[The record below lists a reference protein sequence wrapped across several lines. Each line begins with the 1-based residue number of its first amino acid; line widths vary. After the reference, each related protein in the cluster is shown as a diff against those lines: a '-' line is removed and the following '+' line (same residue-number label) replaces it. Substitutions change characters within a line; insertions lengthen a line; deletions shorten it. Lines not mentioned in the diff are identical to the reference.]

1 MEEELTIRKAVPK
14 DIPSIRKVAQIS
26 WNNTYEGL
34 IPHDIQNEFIKRA
47 YSDESMSNR
56 INFSIFLVAE
66 LKGNIVGFANFFQ
79 EKSRAE
85 LGAIYILPENQGS
98 GSGSKLFN
106 MGLKEL
112 PNVTELLVHVER
124 GNESAYAFYI
134 AKGFQFSKEFEE
146 ELFGHTLKTK
156 QLAMKIQQSEIV

>member
-1 MEEELTIRKAVPK
+1 MEGELTIRKAVPE
-14 DIPSIRKVAQIS
+14 DIPSIRTVAQTS
-26 WNNTYEGL
+26 WNNTYKGL
-34 IPHDIQNEFIKRA
+34 IPLDVQNKFIKRA

-66 LKGNIVGFANFFQ
+66 LKGNIVGFANFFRENSQ
-79 EKSRAE
+79 AE
-85 LGAIYILPENQGS
+85 LGAIYILPENQGL
-98 GSGSKLFN
+98 GIGTKLFN

-134 AKGFQFSKEFEE
+134 AKGFEFSKEFEE
-146 ELFGHTLKTK
+146 EFFGHTLKTK
-156 QLAMKIQQSEIV
+156 QLSMKIQQSEIV